1 VGTARSFLKS
11 KGLPGWLWGEAV
23 ATTVYL
29 LNRSPTKSLQSQT
42 PFESRYGKKPGVLHL
57 HTFACVVHVK
67 NTRPNLKKLEDR
79 STPMIF
85 IGYEPGSKAY
95 RVYDPVSKKVHVSRN
110 VIFDESAQWDW
121 SMQGEQGD
129 SAKIDDTFSVEMEY
143 TTVTQDGLVEI
154 DGERTPVG
162 AAPLGSPMGSPTL
175 TPVAEENG
183 GQ

>member
-1 VGTARSFLKS
+1 M
-11 KGLPGWLWGEAV
+11 GLPGWLWGEDI

-42 PFESRYGKKPGVLHL
+42 PFESWYGKKPGVLHL

-95 RVYDPVSKKVHVSRN
+95 HVYDPVLKKVHVSRDM
-110 VIFDESAQWDW
+110 IFDESAQWDW

-129 SAKIDDTFSVEMEY
+129 STKIDDTFSVEMEY
-143 TTVTQDGLVEI
+143 TTVAQDGLVEI
-154 DGERTPVG
+154 DGDRTPVG
-162 AAPLGSPMGSPTL
+162 AASLGSPMGSPTL
-175 TPVAEENG
+175 TPVAEENI